1 MFDIL
6 GWVGAFLILL
16 AYFQASRNVWPAHK
30 TLNAVMNFIGASFLA
45 VNAFTKEAFPNF
57 GLEIIFCLIAIRV
70 IYLDKK
76 NG

>member
-6 GWVGAFLILL
+6 GWIGAFLILL
-16 AYFQASRNVWPAHK
+16 AYFQASRNAWPAHK
-30 TLNAVMNFIGASFLA
+30 ALNAFVNFTGASLLA
-45 VNAFTKEAFPNF
+45 LNAFSKQAFPNF

-70 IYLDKK
+70 IFLDKK